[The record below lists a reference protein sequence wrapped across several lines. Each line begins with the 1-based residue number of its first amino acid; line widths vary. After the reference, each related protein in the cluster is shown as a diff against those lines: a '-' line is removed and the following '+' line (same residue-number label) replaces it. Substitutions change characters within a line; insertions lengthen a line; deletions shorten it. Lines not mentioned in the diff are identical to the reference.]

1 MTYPVLS
8 LATDRSRV
16 IDTMVQPAELSALER
31 EVVLASLGDGPI
43 SIDGK
48 RRLFPMLRWL
58 FGFEPRPGLANSR
71 LEALRRYAVMY
82 RRDREAIDPAE
93 RTRIRAA
100 GYSLDQAMLVRP
112 LVDGPPRRNRRRRRR
127 RRRRHSAR
135 RWLITVIILA
145 AAVAVMVL
153 GDVLIA
159 RNLGDGLIGWIL
171 MGAALATAAPF
182 FASMSG
188 RRPLR

>member
-1 MTYPVLS
+1 MTYPILS
-8 LATDRSRV
+8 LATDRGRV

-43 SIDGK
+43 AVDGK
-48 RRLFPMLRWL
+48 QRLLPMLRWL
-58 FGFEPRPGLANSR
+58 LGFEAPPSLANSR

-82 RRDREAIDPAE
+82 RRDLEAIDPAE
-93 RTRIRAA
+93 FIRFRAA
-100 GYSLDQAMLVRP
+100 GYSLEQAMLVRR

-127 RRRRHSAR
+127 RRRHSAR
-135 RWLITVIILA
+135 GWLVTVMILI
-145 AAVAVMVL
+145 AAVAIMVL
-153 GDVLIA
+153 GDALIA
-159 RNLGDGLIGWIL
+159 HNLGDGLIGWIL